1 MASKAKK
8 KEKAVIITIDKDLTI
23 ENISEKYQDFL
34 NALSKKE
41 EVSIVAENIE
51 NIDLTGLQFLIY
63 AKQIEKL
70 KKAKLT
76 MALKFSETVT
86 QLMRKTGFEYVLN
99 FD

>member
-41 EVSIVAENIE
+41 EVRSN
-51 NIDLTGLQFLIY
+51 
-63 AKQIEKL
+63 KWH
-70 KKAKLT
+70 
-76 MALKFSETVT
+76 
-86 QLMRKTGFEYVLN
+86 
-99 FD
+99 